1 MGMIRQ
7 PQKTGEWKL
16 MKDYELMK
24 TNKGTGRA
32 VIALTRKVARIV
44 FAILN
49 TREPFNPELMKLDE
63 RNKKH

>member
-1 MGMIRQ
+1 
-7 PQKTGEWKL
+7 

-63 RNKKH
+63 RNKKQTA